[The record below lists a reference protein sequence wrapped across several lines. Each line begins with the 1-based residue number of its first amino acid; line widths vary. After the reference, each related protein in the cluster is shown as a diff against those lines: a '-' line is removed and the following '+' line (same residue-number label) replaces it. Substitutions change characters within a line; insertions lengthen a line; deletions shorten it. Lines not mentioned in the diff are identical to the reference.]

1 MPLLPSDSSEKEEL
15 VSAGE
20 LLNTSPLKACAE
32 QSKEKGK
39 SVARKSRATPDV
51 ATTSGATPDVATSSR
66 KPTTS
71 RKRKRS
77 DVSVATTITTVAT
90 LINPTTIYTS
100 VITTPT
106 VTYVTTSSRMSVT
119 PVMTADVATPH
130 VATPHVATPHVA
142 TPVVPSSAV
151 ASTSTAADASASDS
165 VCVSSAK
172 RRVSMYNKITPVIVE
187 KKMISMEDDR
197 FDEILSFVH
206 CSECL
211 SRKVEVT
218 YYKHHLETV
227 VAMSCTECKAV
238 LVKKPRGIRRQLN
251 VLTGRMVYAEMVAG
265 GGYNSFLRR
274 NALCNL
280 PGITHETFSRY
291 TSMITRVSIQ
301 SCNRILAETRAIV
314 HKEYAKQDTLSDAR
328 GVVDID
334 VTYDGTWHT
343 RGHHSNFGIGVAIDA
358 LTKLVV
364 DYQVLCKYCFLCVN
378 MKSRLNKKKITVE
391 KYEKFK
397 ENHEKKCNKNYSGSS
412 GKMEVEAAL
421 IIWQRSLKQKLRYK
435 TIVSDGDSATY
446 KGIIELNDGAG
457 PYQGLQVTK
466 EECINHYAKRLKNR
480 LTSLVKLHY
489 TEKQLRTGKKREEY
503 HLKRK
508 GMLTDF
514 MIHKLAQYFQKNLR
528 DSRGTDVETMRNGI
542 LANFFHCSSTDDNPE
557 HHLCPPGSASWCFY
571 QKALADNLPPPSHT
585 TMKVKFQLQPNDF
598 NQVHEVYKDL
608 TRDDMMERCIQG
620 RTQNPNESL
629 HQRIWSYCNK
639 ALYRNKWQ
647 VDFSVSHAIAE
658 YNVGYKS
665 CLDIQLGYGRSSL
678 NQKRL
683 KDMDRHMQ
691 RLQTPRS
698 KKRKTVVDTSYEAG
712 GH

>member
-1 MPLLPSDSSEKEEL
+1 PH
-15 VSAGE
+15 
-20 LLNTSPLKACAE
+20 
-32 QSKEKGK
+32 
-39 SVARKSRATPDV
+39 VA
-51 ATTSGATPDVATSSR
+51 
-66 KPTTS
+66 
-71 RKRKRS
+71 
-77 DVSVATTITTVAT
+77 
-90 LINPTTIYTS
+90 
-100 VITTPT
+100 
-106 VTYVTTSSRMSVT
+106 
-119 PVMTADVATPH
+119 TADVAAPH
-130 VATPHVATPHVA
+130 VATADVATPHVA

-172 RRVSMYNKITPVIVE
+172 RRVSMYDKITPVVVK

-197 FDEILSFVH
+197 FDELMSFVR

-211 SRKVEVT
+211 SNKVEVT
-218 YYKHHLETV
+218 YHKHHLETV

-238 LVKKPRGIRRQLN
+238 LVKKPRGVCKQLN
-251 VLTGRMVYAEMVAG
+251 VLTGRMVYAEMVTG
-265 GGYNSFLRR
+265 GGYKSFIRR

-280 PGITHETFSRY
+280 PVITHETFSRY

-314 HKEYAKQDTLSDAR
+314 RKEYAKQDTLPDAR

-358 LTKLVV
+358 VTKLVV
-364 DYQVLCKYCFLCVN
+364 DYQVLCKYCFLCAN
-378 MKSRLNKKKITVE
+378 MESRLKKKKITVE
-391 KYEKFK
+391 MYENFK
-397 ENHEKKCNKNYSGSS
+397 EKHERKCNKNYSGSS

-446 KGIIELNDGAG
+446 KGITELNDGAG

-489 TEKQLRTGKKREEY
+489 TEKQLRAGKKRKEY
-503 HLKRK
+503 HVKGK

-514 MIHKLAQYFQKNLR
+514 MIDKLAQYFQKNLR

-542 LANFFHCSSTDDNPE
+542 LASFFHCSSTDDNPE

-571 QKALADNLPPPSHT
+571 QRALADNLPPPSHS
-585 TMKVKFQLQPNDF
+585 TMKVKFHLQPDDF
-598 NQVHEVYKDL
+598 NKVHEIYKDL

-647 VDFSVSHAIAE
+647 VDFAVSHAIAE
-658 YNVGYKS
+658 YNVGYERS
-665 CLDIQLGYGRSSL
+665 CLDIQLGYGRSLL

-683 KDMDRHMQ
+683 KDMDRIMQ
-691 RLQTPRS
+691 RLKAPRS
-698 KKRKTVVDTSYEAG
+698 KKRKAVVDTSYEAG

>member
-1 MPLLPSDSSEKEEL
+1 ME
-15 VSAGE
+15 
-20 LLNTSPLKACAE
+20 NRLK
-32 QSKEKGK
+32 
-39 SVARKSRATPDV
+39 
-51 ATTSGATPDVATSSR
+51 
-66 KPTTS
+66 
-71 RKRKRS
+71 
-77 DVSVATTITTVAT
+77 
-90 LINPTTIYTS
+90 
-100 VITTPT
+100 
-106 VTYVTTSSRMSVT
+106 
-119 PVMTADVATPH
+119 
-130 VATPHVATPHVA
+130 
-142 TPVVPSSAV
+142 
-151 ASTSTAADASASDS
+151 
-165 VCVSSAK
+165 
-172 RRVSMYNKITPVIVE
+172 
-187 KKMISMEDDR
+187 
-197 FDEILSFVH
+197 
-206 CSECL
+206 
-211 SRKVEVT
+211 
-218 YYKHHLETV
+218 
-227 VAMSCTECKAV
+227 
-238 LVKKPRGIRRQLN
+238 
-251 VLTGRMVYAEMVAG
+251 
-265 GGYNSFLRR
+265 
-274 NALCNL
+274 
-280 PGITHETFSRY
+280 
-291 TSMITRVSIQ
+291 
-301 SCNRILAETRAIV
+301 
-314 HKEYAKQDTLSDAR
+314 
-328 GVVDID
+328 
-334 VTYDGTWHT
+334 
-343 RGHHSNFGIGVAIDA
+343 
-358 LTKLVV
+358 
-364 DYQVLCKYCFLCVN
+364 
-378 MKSRLNKKKITVE
+378 KKKITVE
-391 KYEKFK
+391 TYEKFK
-397 ENHEKKCNKNYSGSS
+397 ENHERKCNKNFSGSS

-421 IIWQRSLKQKLRYK
+421 IIWQRSLKHKLRYK

-658 YNVGYKS
+658 YNVGYES

-683 KDMDRHMQ
+683 KDMDRIMQ
-691 RLQTPRS
+691 TLKAPRS